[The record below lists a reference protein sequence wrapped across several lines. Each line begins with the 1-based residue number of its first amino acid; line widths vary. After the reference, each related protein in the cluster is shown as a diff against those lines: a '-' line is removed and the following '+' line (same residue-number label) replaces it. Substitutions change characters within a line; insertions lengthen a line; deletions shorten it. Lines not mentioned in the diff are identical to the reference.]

1 MQKFS
6 FPIDSDYAKKNNE
19 LLKDTKRL
27 QLSAGLFGL
36 IQLVIGIALLLALGG
51 TFGGI
56 VFAIFAVMALIS
68 FAMITVIPKKVGTSE
83 SLYQNYPLA
92 AGMIAEVNPRD
103 FVVMAL
109 VNANV
114 DEQAPPTWALA
125 TRNITNLEGVERT
138 VGERV
143 PVVAV
148 AGQRSVH
155 SQGTWDQISPMPIG
169 WATTDPT
176 VIERAIEEIPD
187 EQWNTLHKNLTRL
200 DDVKETKF
208 DLLVID

>member
-6 FPIDSDYAKKNNE
+6 FPINADYAKKNNE

-36 IQLVIGIALLLALGG
+36 IQVLIGVALFLVLGG
-51 TFGGI
+51 IFGGI
-56 VFAIFAVMALIS
+56 VFTLFIVMALIS
-68 FAMITVIPKKVGTSE
+68 FAMIAIIPKKVGTAE

-114 DEQAPPTWALA
+114 DEQAPPAWALA
-125 TRNITNLEGVERT
+125 TRSITNLEGVERA
-138 VGERV
+138 VGVRI

-155 SQGTWDQISPMPIG
+155 GQDTWDQISPMPIG

-176 VIERAIEEIPD
+176 VVERAIEEIPD
-187 EQWNTLHKNLTRL
+187 EQWKILEKNLTRL
-200 DDVKETKF
+200 EDVKETKF

>member
-6 FPIDSDYAKKNNE
+6 FPINADYAKKNNE

-36 IQLVIGIALLLALGG
+36 IQVLIGVALFLVLGG
-51 TFGGI
+51 IFGGI
-56 VFAIFAVMALIS
+56 VFTLFIVMALIS
-68 FAMITVIPKKVGTSE
+68 FAMIAIIPKKVGTAE

-114 DEQAPPTWALA
+114 DEQAPPAWALA
-125 TRNITNLEGVERT
+125 TRSITNLEGVERA
-138 VGERV
+138 VGVRI

-155 SQGTWDQISPMPIG
+155 SQDTWDQISPMPIG
-169 WATTDPT
+169 WATTDPI
-176 VIERAIEEIPD
+176 VVERAIEEIPD
-187 EQWNTLHKNLTRL
+187 EQWKILEKNLTRL
-200 DDVKETKF
+200 EDVKETKF